1 MSQGAGPDR
10 RKLNGAQNELVVA
23 NLALIDR
30 VLKGFR
36 GGSRKHGR
44 EELESVAYIGLC
56 EAAATFNAE
65 LGVPF
70 AGFAWNRIKGAV
82 MTFMERED
90 KYRDLVKQCLA
101 CGDEYAE
108 MQTDQGEIDDTD
120 ADSKDRLRTAM
131 SGMFA
136 SLAVGFF
143 SSAGRHAGE
152 SAWVQ
157 SKAYRDAL
165 STLTDV
171 IASLPER
178 DRRIVEMR
186 YLEERGLEDVAK
198 ALSVSYI
205 SARRYHHAAMQRLGA
220 RLVARG
226 VDGSSLAPG

>member
-1 MSQGAGPDR
+1 MNERQGPER
-10 RKLNGAQNELVVA
+10 RKLSAAQNERVVA

-36 GGSRKHGR
+36 GGAQRHGR
-44 EELESVAYIGLC
+44 EELESVAYMGLC
-56 EAAATFNAE
+56 EAAATFNPE
-65 LGVPF
+65 LGTPF
-70 AGFAWNRIKGAV
+70 AGFAWTRIKGAI

-108 MQTDQGEIDDTD
+108 MQTDQGEIE
-120 ADSKDRLRTAM
+120 DSDNDSRARLRGAM

-143 SSAGRHAGE
+143 SAAGRLSGE

-165 STLTDV
+165 STLTEV

-186 YLEERGLEDVAK
+186 YLQERGLEDVAK
-198 ALSVSYI
+198 ALSVSYV

-226 VDGSSLAPG
+226 VDGSSLVLG